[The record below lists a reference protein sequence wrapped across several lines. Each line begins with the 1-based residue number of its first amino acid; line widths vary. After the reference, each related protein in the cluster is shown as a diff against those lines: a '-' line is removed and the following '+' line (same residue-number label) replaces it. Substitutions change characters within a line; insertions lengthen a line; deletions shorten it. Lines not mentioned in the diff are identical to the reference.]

1 MRMLILFLAALFVP
15 TVTSSAV
22 TPAAQRDGFIGPG
35 RYEIITPSGKV
46 LDLNNRDMRTV
57 QQWDRGGVRNQQW
70 DIVNA
75 GGNFYFI
82 RSAENGASLG
92 IEAAGEGARVVAT
105 RGNRQN
111 DAWRF
116 EGMRNGTV
124 MIIHRSGFVLDLPN
138 SVGDNGVPMQVWS
151 NARNNNQMFRL
162 VRVGDSDAA
171 YGRRNQNSYDRDD
184 NNRRPGADDRRAE
197 YNEGYRAGVS
207 DSRSNLNPNYR
218 RHSQRFDRF
227 TESEFRE
234 GYSAGY
240 DNARNVN
247 RRNEDNYDSD
257 LDRMSQ
263 FERRNYDEGYRLGQ
277 IDARSGSNLNYRRY
291 IDRFDRQQ
299 EPFFR
304 RGYEAGYNS
313 IRRF

>member
-1 MRMLILFLAALFVP
+1 MRMLILLLAALFVP
-15 TVTSSAV
+15 SVTSSAV
-22 TPAAQRDGFIGPG
+22 TPAIQRDGNIEPG
-35 RYEIITPSGKV
+35 RYEIVTPSGKL
-46 LDLNNRDMRTV
+46 LDLNNKDMRTV
-57 QQWDRGGVRNQQW
+57 QQWEKGGVRNQQW

-92 IEAAGEGARVVAT
+92 IEGAGEGARVVAT

-111 DAWRF
+111 DTWRF
-116 EGMRNGTV
+116 EGMRNGVV
-124 MIIHRSGFVLDLPN
+124 MIIHRSGLVLDLHN
-138 SVGDNGVPMQVWS
+138 SVGDNGAPMQVWS
-151 NARNNNQMFRL
+151 NAKNNNQMFRL
-162 VRVGDSDAA
+162 VRVGNIDDANN
-171 YGRRNQNSYDRDD
+171 RRNQDSYDRND
-184 NNRRPGADDRRAE
+184 NRRPGADDRRAE
-197 YNEGYRAGVS
+197 YNEGYRAGIS
-207 DSRSNLNPNYR
+207 DRRSNLNPNYR
-218 RHSQRFDRF
+218 RHSERFDRS

-247 RRNEDNYDSD
+247 RRNEDNSDSD
-257 LDRMSQ
+257 LDRMTQS
-263 FERRNYDEGYRLGQ
+263 ERRNYDEGYRLGQ
-277 IDARSGSNLNYRRY
+277 ADARSGYNLDYRRY
-291 IDRFDRQQ
+291 VDRFDRQQ